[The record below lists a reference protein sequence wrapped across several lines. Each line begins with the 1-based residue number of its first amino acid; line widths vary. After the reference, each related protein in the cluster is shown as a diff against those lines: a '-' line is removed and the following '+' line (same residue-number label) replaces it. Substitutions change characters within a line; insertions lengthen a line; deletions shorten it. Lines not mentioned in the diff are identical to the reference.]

1 MLILQDLRYFLPM
14 QTNACNMREHGKSR
28 AIWNERTFLL
38 SLYLHFEE
46 LLINEDAEKLLK
58 ANILYL
64 FEILDFSPNLLL
76 EKDANLTKDGF
87 YRIAWAFL
95 RPIGNAKI
103 HLDSMSK
110 LQLYEYKMKPH
121 FDLKKSRF
129 SLAQET
135 PDVYYEFIWSNKTK
149 YPGYLNVAI
158 KTVDKPDPSREYHKK
173 TGAKEFYSTFV
184 IEKGRKFFWEN

>member
-1 MLILQDLRYFLPM
+1 
-14 QTNACNMREHGKSR
+14 MREHGKSR

-129 SLAQET
+129 SLA
-135 PDVYYEFIWSNKTK
+135 
-149 YPGYLNVAI
+149 
-158 KTVDKPDPSREYHKK
+158 
-173 TGAKEFYSTFV
+173 
-184 IEKGRKFFWEN
+184 